1 MKGCSTGVG
10 DPFCCVRFSHFY
22 PHYICIVLIQYVFM
36 TNNFIKHRQA
46 AIDWL
51 NGKRDFDAGIKV
63 LEESKFK
70 PGVVAK
76 LKRVGVKGP
85 EAKPRLVHLMRS
97 LVQAWAMPEG
107 EAADNTDPATGVDAN
122 EEMAIHT
129 DSSDAYINM
138 AVEKLT
144 VDPEAYPK
152 RIASVIREY
161 ADAYKKR
168 DILHKQMAEL
178 PEDNEPD
185 TMAKRKAL
193 SEEIAAKTE
202 LMERMYPLYEKYQ
215 SLQQDISDDDLQSL
229 EAADDDTQ
237 PVEDSDKADDS
248 NSTDASYEGKTK
260 EELQKIRKSVA
271 TKIGRAKNMLEYQQ
285 ETKAESPNPMPE
297 SPKRVKYETKIAN
310 LSRELEQIDYAIA
323 KLG

>member
-1 MKGCSTGVG
+1 
-10 DPFCCVRFSHFY
+10 
-22 PHYICIVLIQYVFM
+22 M

-63 LEESKFK
+63 LEESNFK
-70 PGVVAK
+70 PAVVAK
-76 LKRVGVKGP
+76 LKRVGVNGT
-85 EAKPRLVHLMRS
+85 EAKARLVYLMRS
-97 LVQAWAMPEG
+97 LVQAWAMPED
-107 EAADNTDPATGVDAN
+107 AAVDNTDPVTGLDAD
-122 EEMAIHT
+122 EDTAIVT
-129 DSSDAYINM
+129 DSSDAYINQ
-138 AVEKLT
+138 AIEKLM

-168 DILHKQMAEL
+168 DMLHKQLAEL
-178 PEDNEPD
+178 PEDNAGE

-193 SEEIAAKTE
+193 SDDIAAKTE

-215 SLQQDISDDDLQSL
+215 SLQQDISDEDLQSI
-229 EAADDDTQ
+229 EAAADDTQ
-237 PVEDSDKADDS
+237 SVEDSDKADGS
-248 NSTDASYEGKTK
+248 NPTDENYEAKTK

-285 ETKAESPNPMPE
+285 ETKAELPNPMPE

-310 LSRELEQIDYAIA
+310 LTKELEQIDYAIA